1 MNCVAPSDGA
11 RGPTSGLEFITGDR
25 VPLTDRSIRNQG
37 LGAHAAMA
45 IGPYPICGYG
55 SRALRAYYKLDTAM
69 QAVCR

>member
-1 MNCVAPSDGA
+1 
-11 RGPTSGLEFITGDR
+11 
-25 VPLTDRSIRNQG
+25 
-37 LGAHAAMA
+37 MA